1 MTCGCFWRKAFTSA
15 SVVLAQSSEQ
25 AAYFSGSAALLA
37 CLAWH
42 CWRSLHCWPVW
53 CIQLAL
59 SAARL
64 GAAVNREPRYTMSRF
79 STICMVSSESWKRLH
94 SNLYA
99 HDCTQFHFGNICS
112 DVEMLHIIIGQL
124 SEIRGTV
131 PTTRQ
136 LYIMPPWCVMLLPS
150 CLLRWRLLDFSAK
163 WKHNFYQKID

>member
-1 MTCGCFWRKAFTSA
+1 VKIPLAEVSGAGPNHDTLVRDQVSHDLWMLLKKSFHFCFGGPCAELRA
-15 SVVLAQSSEQ
+15 SSS
-25 AAYFSGSAALLA
+25 SAALLA

-64 GAAVNREPRYTMSRF
+64 GATVNREPRYTMSRF

-136 LYIMPPWCVMLLPS
+136 LYIMPP
-150 CLLRWRLLDFSAK
+150 
-163 WKHNFYQKID
+163 